1 MKFASLGII
10 QHLYGMEFCDFR
22 LHKNCIWYK
31 RLKLWGVRSIAFAS
45 RCLSKILAP
54 LVFIKCTEN
63 SNDSMTNV
71 DLREFWTLDTK
82 TIFPSLKIYHDLSIC
97 QVLPFLYKVNFISGL
112 EGWGL
117 DSGAKS
123 VKWVRLKFTA
133 QILSRVSTT
142 RDISFGVRWN
152 DAKSLGVG
160 TAGDWG
166 VKENKENLM
175 YISLDA
181 QDVSLWISID
191 PFWCL
196 EYLSLKKFT

>member
-1 MKFASLGII
+1 MSIRDFGASSFY
-10 QHLYGMEFCDFR
+10 QMYW
-22 LHKNCIWYK
+22 KQ
-31 RLKLWGVRSIAFAS
+31 
-45 RCLSKILAP
+45 
-54 LVFIKCTEN
+54 
-63 SNDSMTNV
+63 SNDLMTNV

-82 TIFPSLKIYHDLSIC
+82 TIFPSLKIYHNLSIC
-97 QVLPFLYKVNFISGL
+97 QVLPFSYKVNFISGL

-160 TAGDWG
+160 TGESRKTRKTWCTYHSTLKMLVYGFRLTRFDALNIYPWR
-166 VKENKENLM
+166 
-175 YISLDA
+175 SLHKT
-181 QDVSLWISID
+181 QSCVMM
-191 PFWCL
+191 FV
-196 EYLSLKKFT
+196 LKRFTFFFMMCKKR

>member
-1 MKFASLGII
+1 MGCSEHSICIKMSIRDFGASSFYHMYWKHE
-10 QHLYGMEFCDFR
+10 Q
-22 LHKNCIWYK
+22 
-31 RLKLWGVRSIAFAS
+31 
-45 RCLSKILAP
+45 
-54 LVFIKCTEN
+54 
-63 SNDSMTNV
+63 SNDLMTNV
-71 DLREFWTLDTK
+71 DLRESWTLDTK
-82 TIFPSLKIYHDLSIC
+82 TIFPSLKIYHNLSIC
-97 QVLPFLYKVNFISGL
+97 QVLPFSYKVSKVDFISGL

-160 TAGDWG
+160 TWG